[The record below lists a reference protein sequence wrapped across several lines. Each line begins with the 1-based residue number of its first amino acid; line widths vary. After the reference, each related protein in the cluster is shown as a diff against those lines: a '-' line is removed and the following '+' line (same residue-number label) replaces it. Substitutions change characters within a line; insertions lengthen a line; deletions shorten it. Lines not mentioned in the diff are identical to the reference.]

1 MSCSSARTGHEPPPS
16 ILTNSCSRL
25 LQIKK
30 IDKSKFPE
38 LRARADGNLN
48 NLVAFVQY
56 RKDILKARK

>member
-1 MSCSSARTGHEPPPS
+1 MADSCAGG
-16 ILTNSCSRL
+16 L